1 MAASKG
7 AVSTLTYAEFEH
19 CAREIVACSD
29 RLRAGW
35 ELRSIRPTADPAK
48 TVFLV
53 KKSTLVTQSENKDPV
68 EPLLCVPE
76 DSVEDC
82 GDPATL
88 HVQSTKAGQ
97 LALMSVH
104 LEYHVVYST
113 SYEVPVLYFTAAF
126 QSGKQLP
133 LKDIWSLISDT
144 YVSAESDRWGLITQN
159 EHPLLSRPFYHI
171 HPCHTAQVMAAA
183 LSCAGDHEQGTE
195 FSFAGDHEQG
205 TTLSCAGD
213 HKQATTLNSAGDH
226 KQATTLNC
234 DHKQG
239 TALNCAGDHKQATAL
254 NCAGDHEQR
263 TALNSAGD
271 HEQRTALNSAGDHEQ
286 RTALNCAGDHEQ
298 VTALN
303 CAGDHEQA
311 TALNCA
317 GDHKQATTL
326 NCAGDHE
333 QRTAAALS
341 RVDFTSRVVSSPPNK
356 PDNFTSN
363 VNYLLTWLSTFGP
376 LVGIKIPS
384 SFSEIS
390 KKNLIL

>member
-53 KKSTLVTQSENKDPV
+53 KKSTLVTQSENRDPV
-68 EPLLCVPE
+68 EPFLCVPE

-88 HVQSTKAGQ
+88 HVQSTKDGQ
-97 LALMSVH
+97 LAPISVH

-195 FSFAGDHEQG
+195 FSFAGDHEQATTLNCAGDHEQG

-213 HKQATTLNSAGDH
+213 HNP
-226 KQATTLNC
+226 ATTLNC

-239 TALNCAGDHKQATAL
+239 TALSCDHKQATTLNCAGDHKQATTLNCAGDHKQATTL

-263 TALNSAGD
+263 
-271 HEQRTALNSAGDHEQ
+271 
-286 RTALNCAGDHEQ
+286 
-298 VTALN
+298 
-303 CAGDHEQA
+303 
-311 TALNCA
+311 
-317 GDHKQATTL
+317 TTL

-390 KKNLIL
+390 KKKLIL

>member
-19 CAREIVACSD
+19 CARKIVACSD

-35 ELRSIRPTADPAK
+35 ELRSIRPTTDPAK

-53 KKSTLVTQSENKDPV
+53 KKSTLVAQLENRDPV
-68 EPLLCVPE
+68 EPFLCVPE

-82 GDPATL
+82 GDPAAL
-88 HVQSTKAGQ
+88 HVQSTKDGQ
-97 LALMSVH
+97 LAPVSVH

-113 SYEVPVLYFTAAF
+113 SYEVPALYFTAAF

-183 LSCAGDHEQGTE
+183 LSCAVDHEQGTE
-195 FSFAGDHEQG
+195 FSCAGDHKQV

-213 HKQATTLNSAGDH
+213 HKQGTALNYTGDH

-234 DHKQG
+234 AGDHER
-239 TALNCAGDHKQATAL
+239 TTTLNCAGDHERATTL
-254 NCAGDHEQR
+254 NCAGDHEQG
-263 TALNSAGD
+263 TALS
-271 HEQRTALNSAGDHEQ
+271 
-286 RTALNCAGDHEQ
+286 CAGDHER
-298 VTALN
+298 VT
-303 CAGDHEQA
+303 
-311 TALNCA
+311 TLNCA

-326 NCAGDHE
+326 NCAGDHQ
-333 QRTAAALS
+333 QRTTLSCAGDHKQATAAALS
-341 RVDFTSRVVSSPPNK
+341 RVDFTSRVVSSPPN
-356 PDNFTSN
+356 NFTSN

-376 LVGIKIPS
+376 LVGIKISS

-390 KKNLIL
+390 RKKLKTEMIL

>member
-53 KKSTLVTQSENKDPV
+53 KKSTLVTQSENRDPV
-68 EPLLCVPE
+68 EPFLCVPE

-88 HVQSTKAGQ
+88 HVQSTKDGQ
-97 LALMSVH
+97 LAPVSVH

-183 LSCAGDHEQGTE
+183 LSCAGDHEQ
-195 FSFAGDHEQG
+195 
-205 TTLSCAGD
+205 
-213 HKQATTLNSAGDH
+213 
-226 KQATTLNC
+226 
-234 DHKQG
+234 
-239 TALNCAGDHKQATAL
+239 
-254 NCAGDHEQR
+254 
-263 TALNSAGD
+263 
-271 HEQRTALNSAGDHEQ
+271 
-286 RTALNCAGDHEQ
+286 
-298 VTALN
+298 VTA
-303 CAGDHEQA
+303 AG
-311 TALNCA
+311 
-317 GDHKQATTL
+317 
-326 NCAGDHE
+326 
-333 QRTAAALS
+333 LS

-376 LVGIKIPS
+376 LVGIKIPP

-390 KKNLIL
+390 KKKTGKIL